1 MTILSHFAQQRRRS
15 LEVILGLLEH
25 RALCPYCMGSL
36 LATYSRRVSSWVLG
50 YALLSRESEA
60 GGARGVTASRGLSGE
75 CSLCGGLLPEST
87 PELTYRLIGELS
99 EYEFESFKGGAVLP
113 PHVHEAHDEVRGR
126 CGIWTAESPKVT
138 VSRFVDD
145 VVSVE
150 TGARIDPARPDV
162 VGLIDLSRG
171 AVEIQVNPVYVG
183 GRYLKLVRGIS
194 QSRWV
199 CPSCGGAGCE
209 DCGWTGFRFGD
220 SVEHIIGEPAKRAFE
235 AEDYKLHAAGREDVD
250 ARMLGTGRPFVLE
263 LVRPKRRKVDLRQL
277 EEEINKSA
285 EGKVRVTKLRYADTS
300 LVKLLK
306 EGAPETRKVYRAVVE
321 VDSGVS
327 DEELERVARALEGA
341 LIEQRTPT
349 RVLRRRADIVRR
361 KRVYRVEV
369 KRLSESSFEM
379 IVECDGGLYV
389 KELVSGDEGRTRPSV
404 ASILGKK
411 AFCRELDVL
420 AVLTPYV

>member
-1 MTILSHFAQQRRRS
+1 M
-15 LEVILGLLEH
+15 GLLEDED
-25 RALCPYCMGSL
+25 LCPYCLGSL
-36 LATYSRRVSSWVLG
+36 LATFNRRVSSWILG
-50 YALLSRESEA
+50 YAILSHISES
-60 GGARGVTASRGLSGE
+60 GGVRGPRASRGLSGE
-75 CSLCGGLLPEST
+75 CSLCGGLLPRSA
-87 PELTYRLIGELS
+87 PKLTYRLIEELS
-99 EYEFESFKGGAVLP
+99 NYEFESFKGGAVLP
-113 PHVHEAHDEVRGR
+113 AYVHEAHDEIRGKR
-126 CGIWTAESPKVT
+126 GIWTAESPKVT

-145 VVSVE
+145 IVSAV
-150 TGARIDPARPDV
+150 TGARIDPARPDL
-162 VGLIDLSRG
+162 VGLIDLSRE

-194 QSRWV
+194 QSRWI

-209 DCGWTGFRFGD
+209 ECEWTGFRFGD
-220 SVEHIIGEPAKRAFE
+220 SVEHLIGEPAKKAFE

-263 LVRPKRRKVDLRQL
+263 LVRPRRRRVNLSEL
-277 EEEINKSA
+277 EEDINRSA
-285 EGKVRVTKLRYADTS
+285 GGKIRVINLQYADHS

-306 EGAPETRKVYRAVVE
+306 EGAPQTRKVYRAIVE
-321 VDSGVS
+321 VDSEVS
-327 DEELERVARALEGA
+327 DDELKKVAQALEGA

-349 RVLRRRADIVRR
+349 RVLRRRADMVRR

-369 KRLSESSFEM
+369 KRLSENSFEI

-420 AVLTPYV
+420 AVLTPYI